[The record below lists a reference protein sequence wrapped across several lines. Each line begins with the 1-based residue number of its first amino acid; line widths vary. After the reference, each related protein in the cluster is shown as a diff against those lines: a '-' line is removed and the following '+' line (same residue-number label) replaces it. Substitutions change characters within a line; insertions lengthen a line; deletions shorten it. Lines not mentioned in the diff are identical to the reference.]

1 MSDQARIPIACND
14 LLGRVIGNAKKEP
27 MTGNASFIF
36 DDLGIVSLEAEHAPE
51 VITSDAI
58 DEQLAPFYA
67 ATGAEPGL
75 LGSLAGIRERRM
87 WHEGTSFMD
96 AAALAGEKAIQ
107 SSGIDRNR
115 IGLMIDTSVCRER
128 LEPSSAVA
136 VHDQLKL
143 SSSCTNFDLSNAC
156 LGFLNGIQ
164 IAGNMIA
171 SGHTDYV
178 LIVDGE
184 GTREIYQNTIDKLTA
199 EGASIDDLFANF
211 ATLTLGSGAAAM
223 VLGRHSDNPGSHK
236 VVGGFFRAA
245 TQYHDLCVGSLTGMR
260 TDTRGLLE
268 AGTETAK
275 LAWDDAGDKPG
286 WFDMTYYILHQ
297 VSEVHTQAIIDTLGI
312 ESDRVP
318 RSFPTLGNI
327 GPAAIPITLATVAD
341 TLVPG
346 DGVLLQGM
354 GSGLNTAMLEV
365 RW

>member
-1 MSDQARIPIACND
+1 
-14 LLGRVIGNAKKEP
+14 
-27 MTGNASFIF
+27 MTGNASFTF
-36 DDLGIVSLEAEHAPE
+36 DDLGIVSLEAEYAPE
-51 VITSDAI
+51 VITSADI

-75 LGSLAGIRERRM
+75 LSNLAGISERRM

-107 SSGIDRNR
+107 SSGIDRSR
-115 IGLMIDTSVCRER
+115 IGMMIDTSVCRER

-136 VHDQLKL
+136 VHDLLQLP
-143 SSSCTNFDLSNAC
+143 SSCTNFDLSNAC
-156 LGFLNGIQ
+156 LGFLNGIHL
-164 IAGNMIA
+164 AGNIIA
-171 SGHTDYV
+171 SGQTDYV

-184 GTREIYQNTIDKLTA
+184 GTREIYKNTLDKLLKD
-199 EGASIDDLFANF
+199 GASIDDLFDNF

-223 VLGRHSDNPGSHK
+223 VLGRHSENPGSHR

-245 TQYHDLCVGSLTGMR
+245 TQYNHLCVGSLEGMR

-275 LAWDDAGDKPG
+275 LAWDDAGEKTG

-297 VSEVHTQAIIDTLGI
+297 VSEVHTQAVIDTLGI
-312 ESDRVP
+312 DGERVP
-318 RSFPTLGNI
+318 RSFPKLGNI
-327 GPAAIPITLATVAD
+327 GPAAIPITLASVAD
-341 TLVPG
+341 SLKPG

-365 RW
+365 QW

>member
-1 MSDQARIPIACND
+1 
-14 LLGRVIGNAKKEP
+14 
-27 MTGNASFIF
+27 MTGNASFTF
-36 DDLGIVSLEAEHAPE
+36 DDLGIVSLAAEQAPK
-51 VITSDAI
+51 VITSQDI
-58 DEQLAPFYA
+58 DERLAPFYE

-75 LGSLAGIRERRM
+75 LSSLAGIKERRM
-87 WHEGTSFMD
+87 WNDGTSFMD
-96 AAALAGEKAIQ
+96 AAAMAGEKAIQ
-107 SSGIDRNR
+107 DSGIDRSR

-128 LEPSSAVA
+128 LEPSSAVT
-136 VHDQLKL
+136 VHDLLKL
-143 SSSCTNFDLSNAC
+143 PSSCTNFDLSNAC
-156 LGFLNGIQ
+156 LGFLNGIHM
-164 IAGNMIA
+164 AGHILA
-171 SGHTDYV
+171 SGQTDYV

-184 GTREIYQNTIDKLTA
+184 GTNEIYRNTIEKLTA

-223 VLGRHSDNPGSHK
+223 VLGRHSENPGSHR

-245 TQYHDLCVGSLTGMR
+245 TQYHNLCVGSLTGMR

-275 LAWDDAGDKPG
+275 LAWDDAGEKPG

-297 VSEVHTQAIIDTLGI
+297 VSEVHTQAVVDTLGI
-312 ESDRVP
+312 DGDRVP

-327 GPAAIPITLATVAD
+327 GPAAIPITLAGVAD
-341 TLVPG
+341 TLQPG

-365 RW
+365 QW

>member
-1 MSDQARIPIACND
+1 MIFWATLVGHST
-14 LLGRVIGNAKKEP
+14 KES
-27 MTGNASFIF
+27 MTGNASFTF

-51 VITSDAI
+51 VITSAAI

-67 ATGAEPGL
+67 ATDAEPGL
-75 LGSLAGIRERRM
+75 LSNLAGISERRM

-96 AAALAGEKAIQ
+96 AAAMAGEKAIQ
-107 SSGIDRNR
+107 SSGIDRSR

-136 VHDQLKL
+136 VHDLLQLP
-143 SSSCTNFDLSNAC
+143 SSCTNFDLSNAC
-156 LGFLNGIQ
+156 LGFLNGIHL
-164 IAGNMIA
+164 AGNIIA
-171 SGHTDYV
+171 SGQTDYV

-184 GTREIYQNTIDKLTA
+184 GTREIYKNTLDKLLN
-199 EGASIDDLFANF
+199 EGASIDDLFDNF

-223 VLGRHSDNPGSHK
+223 VLGRHSENPGSHR

-245 TQYHDLCVGSLTGMR
+245 TQYNNLCVGSLEGMR

-275 LAWDDAGDKPG
+275 LAWDDAGEKVG

-297 VSEVHTQAIIDTLGI
+297 VSEVHTQAVIDTLGI
-312 ESDRVP
+312 DGDRVP
-318 RSFPTLGNI
+318 RSFPKLGNI
-327 GPAAIPITLATVAD
+327 GPAAIPITLASVAD

-365 RW
+365 KW